1 MGLGPPGT
9 RATYVTTDSLCL
21 GGGAAGAAVPFEVLH
36 RDEQIL
42 CGSLVWAPPGRHAAR
57 GAKAGGGG
65 GGGGEGDV
73 PGPRWGWH
81 LDAACT
87 VGRQGCVFL
96 KARHDYTTPLTY
108 PTLEVCVVGRCSAVP
123 VVLAD
128 TVKLTARRKNV
139 RKAALDAIQEEDDE
153 SDRADD
159 GASSPGSSM
168 DDEAALDT
176 SLSAAFAEK
185 SPAAY
190 GGYYDLHGHEHAGY
204 ADGDD
209 GELSWFN
216 AGVRVGVGL
225 GLGMCLGLGIGV
237 GLMVRTYQTT
247 ARTLRRSFF

>member
-1 MGLGPPGT
+1 MTCRGL
-9 RATYVTTDSLCL
+9 
-21 GGGAAGAAVPFEVLH
+21 
-36 RDEQIL
+36 
-42 CGSLVWAPPGRHAAR
+42 
-57 GAKAGGGG
+57 AGGGTWTR
-65 GGGGEGDV
+65 
-73 PGPRWGWH
+73 PARSAARAASSSRPATTTPRRSPTPRW
-81 LDAACT
+81 
-87 VGRQGCVFL
+87 
-96 KARHDYTTPLTY
+96 
-108 PTLEVCVVGRCSAVP
+108 SAVP

-139 RKAALDAIQEEDDE
+139 RKAALDAIQEEDDD
-153 SDRADD
+153 SDRVDD

-168 DDEAALDT
+168 DDEGVLDA
-176 SLSAAFAEK
+176 SLSAAFVEK